1 MQKQAAEGYD
11 AIQPF
16 LVTVPIMENGQYVY
30 DVDAHPKAGT
40 ASRKTTQTP
49 PAQEVLSALPQT
61 GQLNWPVPVLA
72 VIGVV
77 LVAAGVVL
85 KKRSGQNEK

>member
-1 MQKQAAEGYD
+1 M
-11 AIQPF
+11 
-16 LVTVPIMENGQYVY
+16 TVPIMENGQYVY
-30 DVDAHPKAGT
+30 DVDAQPKAGT
-40 ASRKTTQTP
+40 SSRKTTQTP
-49 PAQEVLSALPQT
+49 PTQEVLSALPQT

-72 VIGVV
+72 VTGAV

>member
-1 MQKQAAEGYD
+1 MSTMWTPTPKRVLQAGKQ
-11 AIQPF
+11 
-16 LVTVPIMENGQYVY
+16 
-30 DVDAHPKAGT
+30 
-40 ASRKTTQTP
+40 TQTP
-49 PAQEVLSALPQT
+49 PTQEVLSALPQT

-72 VIGVV
+72 VTGAV

>member
-1 MQKQAAEGYD
+1 MAALLHSEG
-11 AIQPF
+11 IF
-16 LVTVPIMENGQYVY
+16 VSLLNLLHVY

-40 ASRKTTQTP
+40 SSRKTTQTP
-49 PAQEVLSALPQT
+49 PTQEVLSALPQT

-72 VIGVV
+72 VTGAV